1 MAGPRP
7 ASCARRE
14 RQLPRALHDEL
25 DVRSPAPECRPRSIV
40 SGTMG
45 VRIGTGLST
54 VPDPRIA
61 ALEAASAAAV
71 ELNGSRCEL
80 AVVFVSGNLLSAPEA
95 VLAAV

>member
-1 MAGPRP
+1 MGLGL
-7 ASCARRE
+7 ASGAAR
-14 RQLPRALHDEL
+14 
-25 DVRSPAPECRPRSIV
+25 RSIV

-71 ELNGSRCEL
+71 ELAGATCEL
-80 AVVFVSGNLLSAPEA
+80 AVVFVSGNPRQRPRRCSPPSTRSSPRTA
-95 VLAAV
+95 